1 MTTVTVNTHE
11 AKTQLSRLLARVE
24 QGDDI
29 VIARAGKPIAR
40 LVPCDDRGTEVRLG
54 TGRGLIVFTEG
65 WDDPLTDEELE
76 SFCDSPI
83 FPPDLPE

>member
-24 QGDDI
+24 EGDDI

-40 LVPCDDRGTEVRLG
+40 LVRCDDRGTEVRLG

-65 WDDPLTDEELE
+65 WDDPLTDEELA
-76 SFCDSPI
+76 SFYDSPI
-83 FPPDLPE
+83 FPPENPE